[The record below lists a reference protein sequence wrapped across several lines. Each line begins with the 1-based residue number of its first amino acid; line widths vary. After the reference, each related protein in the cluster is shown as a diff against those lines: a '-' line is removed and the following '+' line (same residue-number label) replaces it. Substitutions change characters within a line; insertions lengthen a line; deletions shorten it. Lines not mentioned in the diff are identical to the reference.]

1 MSASTVITGG
11 FGTFGTIS
19 LVITDGYSQAAVIAV
34 AAPQPSGGWPIRA
47 RRYPSDEERK
57 RQRIE
62 LGILPE
68 EIISQVAHRQVED
81 LHLDEQQ
88 RFEELTR
95 ELQLREIEFD
105 SRYLE
110 ALNIQREALIDEE
123 IGRLLKKAAEQKRL
137 DNQNELALIILL
149 AAIA

>member
-1 MSASTVITGG
+1 
-11 FGTFGTIS
+11 
-19 LVITDGYSQAAVIAV
+19 
-34 AAPQPSGGWPIRA
+34 
-47 RRYPSDEERK
+47 
-57 RQRIE
+57 
-62 LGILPE
+62 
-68 EIISQVAHRQVED
+68 

-123 IGRLLKKAAEQKRL
+123 IGRLLKKTAEKKSL
-137 DNQNELALIILL
+137 DSQNELALIILL